1 MFEANN
7 FVVKCPFCNSAL
19 PVPLIQVATQQLL
32 TCTNCKKEFRLLDND
47 GKAKRAIA
55 ESYLIRN

>member
-7 FVVKCPFCNSAL
+7 FVVKCPSCNFSL
-19 PVPLIQVATQQLL
+19 PVPLIQVATQQLV
-32 TCTNCKKEFRLLDND
+32 TCTNCKNEFRLLDKD

-55 ESYLIRN
+55 ESYLIRT